1 MGDVIDFGGGTK
13 GEVPVSN
20 VLDGAKDLDMVIVL
34 GFKKDGT
41 EYFASSSGNAAECAW
56 LAGRY
61 VKLLMENADEYY

>member
-13 GEVPVSN
+13 GDVPVEN
-20 VLDGAKDLDMVIVL
+20 VLKGAEDLDLVIVM

-41 EYFASSSGNAAECAW
+41 EYFASSSGNSAECAW

-61 VKLLMENADEYY
+61 IKLLMENADELY